1 MDQSIKS
8 MTPWRL
14 ATRVA
19 FRFCFLYFGLY
30 VLCTQ
35 MISGLLTWGE
45 GGVPALGAK
54 PPVSSLTF
62 WVIRHVFHDARPLQM
77 QGGSGDKMFDW
88 VQALVLLVLAA
99 LGTALW
105 SIFDR
110 RREHYSRLH
119 RFFRVFVRFSLG
131 STLISYGSFKLIP
144 LQMPYPPLTRLLEPF
159 GNFSPM
165 GVLWYSIGASRPYEM
180 FTGGVE
186 LLCGIL
192 LLVPRTQLLG
202 ASLALAT
209 TTQVFVLN
217 MTYDVPVKLFSF
229 HLVLLSVFLLAPD
242 LRRLCAVL
250 FDHRTK
256 RWAVIA
262 QVVFGIYLVGL
273 AMYGARGQW
282 YGPFGG
288 GGPRPPLYGI
298 WVIDMMRIDGIE
310 RLPLVTDYERWR
322 RVVIQNANNVSF
334 WRMDDTVLMMPG
346 KVDLA
351 ARTLTLTRASD
362 PKWKTVF
369 VIDQPAEDRLVL
381 DGELDGKKLHLET
394 SYFDRKRFLLVNR
407 GFNWIQE
414 FPFNR

>member
-1 MDQSIKS
+1 
-8 MTPWRL
+8 
-14 ATRVA
+14 
-19 FRFCFLYFGLY
+19 
-30 VLCTQ
+30 
-35 MISGLLTWGE
+35 
-45 GGVPALGAK
+45 
-54 PPVSSLTF
+54 
-62 WVIRHVFHDARPLQM
+62 
-77 QGGSGDKMFDW
+77 
-88 VQALVLLVLAA
+88 
-99 LGTALW
+99 
-105 SIFDR
+105 
-110 RREHYSRLH
+110 
-119 RFFRVFVRFSLG
+119 
-131 STLISYGSFKLIP
+131 
-144 LQMPYPPLTRLLEPF
+144 
-159 GNFSPM
+159 
-165 GVLWYSIGASRPYEM
+165 
-180 FTGGVE
+180 
-186 LLCGIL
+186 
-192 LLVPRTQLLG
+192 
-202 ASLALAT
+202 
-209 TTQVFVLN
+209 

-229 HLVLLSVFLLAPD
+229 HLVLMSVFLLAPD
-242 LRRLCAVL
+242 LRRLCEVL

-298 WVIDMMRIDGIE
+298 WVIDTMRIDGIE

-351 ARTLTLTRASD
+351 AKTLTLTRASD
-362 PKWKTVF
+362 PNWKAVF
-369 VIDQPAEDRLVL
+369 VIDRPAEDRLVL

-414 FPFNR
+414 LPFNR